1 MNIISTKRLTI
12 RSFKEEDWKDLH
24 EYLSDEEVV
33 KYEPYG
39 VFSEEEAKHE
49 AINRANNQCFYA
61 VCFNEKVIGNLYL
74 GQGDFDTWEI
84 GYVFN
89 RAYQGQG
96 YATESAQ
103 ALVDYA
109 FSQLGARRLIAM
121 CNPKNVQSW
130 RLLERLRLRREG
142 TLLQNIF
149 FKRDAEGKPIWC
161 DTYEYG
167 ILKSEWIANAEQG

>member
-1 MNIISTKRLTI
+1 
-12 RSFKEEDWKDLH
+12 
-24 EYLSDEEVV
+24 
-33 KYEPYG
+33 
-39 VFSEEEAKHE
+39 
-49 AINRANNQCFYA
+49 
-61 VCFNEKVIGNLYL
+61 
-74 GQGDFDTWEI
+74 
-84 GYVFN
+84 
-89 RAYQGQG
+89 
-96 YATESAQ
+96 
-103 ALVDYA
+103 
-109 FSQLGARRLIAM
+109 M